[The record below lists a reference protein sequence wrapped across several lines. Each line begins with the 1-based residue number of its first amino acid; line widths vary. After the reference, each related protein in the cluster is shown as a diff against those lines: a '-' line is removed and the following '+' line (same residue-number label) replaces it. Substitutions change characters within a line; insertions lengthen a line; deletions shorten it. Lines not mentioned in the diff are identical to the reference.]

1 MKVILIDVDN
11 KYRESKRRGKR
22 FPNLALMK
30 ISAYHKSQGDTV
42 ELNGDIDDPNCI
54 RYISC
59 VFTRN
64 KDHAFYES
72 RHVVGESHIGGTG
85 IDLNPE
91 HDLPSHIEFIKPD
104 YDLYSFQEYS
114 MGFTS
119 RGCPRGCPWCIV
131 HKKEGKFKRW
141 QHIKEFHD
149 FRFKSCKLLD
159 NNILADKEWFFE
171 NTNWAIDNKVKID
184 ITQGMD
190 IRLLTDEIADQ
201 LKRIKFIDQQMRF
214 AWDLIEL
221 EPVVKS
227 GIEMLTAHGINVR
240 RNVSFFV
247 LSGYPD
253 VPFCKDLYRCNRLKE
268 MGATPYVMP
277 WEGGTPLVNALAR
290 WTDRRRLFWK
300 IPFWQYD
307 RMPAAS
313 GGDSG

>member
-1 MKVILIDVDN
+1 MKVHLIDVDL
-11 KYRESKRRGKR
+11 KYRESRRRGKR

-30 ISAYHKSQGDTV
+30 ISAWHKSQGDEV
-42 ELNGDIDDPNCI
+42 ELNTEITDPNCI

-64 KDHAFYES
+64 KEHAFYES
-72 RHVVGESHIGGTG
+72 HHIVGESYMGGSG
-85 IDLNPE
+85 VDLNPE
-91 HDLPSHIEFIKPD
+91 HDLPKYIELTKPD
-104 YDLYSFQEYS
+104 YDLYPFQEYS

-119 RGCPRGCPWCIV
+119 RGCPRACSWCIV
-131 HKKEGKFKRW
+131 HKKEGRFKRV

-190 IRLLTDEIADQ
+190 IRLLTDEIAEQ

-214 AWDLIEL
+214 AWDLVEL
-221 EPVVKS
+221 EPVVRS
-227 GIEMLTAHGINVR
+227 GIEILRAHGINVR
-240 RNVSFFV
+240 RNVSFFI

-268 MGATPYVMP
+268 MGAMPYVMP
-277 WEGGTPLVNALAR
+277 WEGGTPMVNALAR

-307 RMPAAS
+307 RMPKAAE
-313 GGDSG
+313 GGSE